1 MRNALLATAAMAFVS
16 SPALAADKMS
26 VGVSGYM
33 QQWFGMADLD
43 TKDSKNDGGFAQQS
57 DSEFYITGK
66 LESDSGLTFGV
77 KIEVEGNGSGGIDE
91 SVASIGGSFGKINI
105 GAEDNAQTLTHVGVQ
120 DVGVGLNCGDV
131 GAWIDGVSGCGN
143 GLETTG
149 HQHGDKKGLTYFT
162 PRMSGVQL
170 AVSYI
175 PNANSEAANDAV
187 HNNDDNAWAV
197 GLNAVHSLDDI
208 SVKFSVG
215 HYNRANGGSET
226 FMIMPGRAI
235 TAGGVTQGNY
245 DNYNAIVK
253 LWNDQPTA
261 GTGDQSGISI
271 PALAAVDLDGDSSTD
286 DVHEGEI
293 AANANGTLDNLRV
306 AAARAQARLDY
317 LKMESVAK
325 GMDDRTFTNAG
336 LQVGFGSFGFSV
348 GYAAAELPVTYSVV
362 ADNIP
367 VTEGTWDPDGANS
380 DYDGDNDNADVIPQ
394 TEVND
399 PSDDI
404 MRSKVVEGPSQDYE
418 VSSVGVM
425 YSDGPVAVSLAY
437 MGVDRDNGD
446 DTEATML
453 SMSYTLAPGVASRTS
468 IFAADQGDAEGTAF
482 VTGIT
487 ISF

>member
-1 MRNALLATAAMAFVS
+1 MRNALLATASLAFVS

-57 DSEFYITGK
+57 DSEFFITGK

-131 GAWIDGVSGCGN
+131 GAWIDGVAGCGN

-170 AVSYI
+170 AASYI

-197 GLNAVHSLDDI
+197 GLNAVQSLGEA

-215 HYNRANGGSET
+215 HYNRANGGMTEHMT
-226 FMIMPGRAI
+226 
-235 TAGGVTQGNY
+235 
-245 DNYNAIVK
+245 YNGATTGADEGLTRGMFTNLTSDYA
-253 LWNDQPTA
+253 LWVNQPTDA
-261 GTGDQSGISI
+261 GAPTLPARDINSNGNTEQAGEGAVTNLDTLRARANAAKA
-271 PALAAVDLDGDSSTD
+271 ALAAVPST
-286 DVHEGEI
+286 
-293 AANANGTLDNLRV
+293 TT
-306 AAARAQARLDY
+306 
-317 LKMESVAK
+317 MK

-336 LQVGFGSFGFSV
+336 LQVGMGAFGFSV
-348 GYAAAELPVTYSVV
+348 GYATAELPATYSVMNDDKVVVV
-362 ADNIP
+362 ATNR
-367 VTEGTWDPDGANS
+367 WDH
-380 DYDGDNDNADVIPQ
+380 DGDGCAAQDVNDCTGITDPTAGVLETNDQ
-394 TEVND
+394 ND
-399 PSDDI
+399 PSNDLV
-404 MRSKVVEGPSQDYE
+404 RSKIVEDPSHDYD
-418 VSSVGVM
+418 VASVGVM

-487 ISF
+487 LSF

>member
-1 MRNALLATAAMAFVS
+1 MRNALLATASLAFVS

-57 DSEFYITGK
+57 DSEFFITGK

-197 GLNAVHSLDDI
+197 GLNANQSLGEA
-208 SVKFSVG
+208 SVKISLG

-226 FMIMPGRAI
+226 FSIMPGRAI

-261 GTGDQSGISI
+261 GTGDNTGINI
-271 PALAAVDLDGDSSTD
+271 PVLAAVDMNGDGDTED
-286 DVHEGEI
+286 ANEGEI
-293 AANANGTLDNLRV
+293 TANANGTLDNLRV

-317 LKMESVAK
+317 LKMEDVAK
-325 GMDDRTFTNAG
+325 GMDDRIFTNAG
-336 LQVGFGSFGFSV
+336 LQVSMGAFGFSV

-362 ADNIP
+362 PDNIP
-367 VTEGTWDPDGANS
+367 VTTGTWDPDGANS
-380 DYDGDNDNADVIPQ
+380 DYDGDGSNTDVIPQ

-425 YSDGPVAVSLAY
+425 YSDGPMAVSLAY

-468 IFAADQGDAEGTAF
+468 IFAADEGDAEGTAF

-487 ISF
+487 LSF